1 MADSDAKYSLW
12 LMPDRNSHQWDL
24 LTQTIEA
31 LRKDEQ
37 QHGKP
42 PPVFVPHLTLLGSV
56 SGVGLAELKERVE
69 TLAHSCGGVPLRVW
83 LHDLGKGSTFHQC
96 VFIHARKTPELLKAY
111 THAQQVFGRAQP
123 GSQATFMPHVSLL
136 YADIPDSTKDRIIA
150 HLQAEGRLSEKAASF
165 NANSIHIWRT
175 DGDEA
180 SWHEVASIPLVG

>member
-1 MADSDAKYSLW
+1 MLIYLLIFIIYFKIKSKRTTYLFCKRSRYSMADSDAKYSLW

-24 LTQTIEA
+24 LRQTIEA

-56 SGVGLAELKERVE
+56 SGVGLAELKEKVE

-96 VFIHARKTPELLKAY
+96 VFIHARKTPEVAAAPAEQLP
-111 THAQQVFGRAQP
+111 VF
-123 GSQATFMPHVSLL
+123 FLFFFL
-136 YADIPDSTKDRIIA
+136 
-150 HLQAEGRLSEKAASF
+150 
-165 NANSIHIWRT
+165 
-175 DGDEA
+175 
-180 SWHEVASIPLVG
+180 VASSGT